1 DDEVEILG
9 AVHHLKTPDHKVA
22 AGRVLRND
30 VAEEAPVH
38 ASADVTPGHLG
49 ETLQVSPI
57 DLRVVCG
64 QIGVASDHRQE
75 HVSAGLRNAHAEDFL
90 VSRSGFDF
98 VRTLAVVDLTY
109 PWRTRNALRALRP
122 LRSPRT
128 LWPLR
133 PLRSSLVPLNC
144 FLSDLAGFDRGIDD
158 PLASVRGVVAAVDDA
173 VGVRNGREDDRWRR
187 QANCGDE
194 RADRP
199 EIETQ
204 N

>member
-1 DDEVEILG
+1 
-9 AVHHLKTPDHKVA
+9 
-22 AGRVLRND
+22 
-30 VAEEAPVH
+30 
-38 ASADVTPGHLG
+38 
-49 ETLQVSPI
+49 
-57 DLRVVCG
+57 
-64 QIGVASDHRQE
+64 
-75 HVSAGLRNAHAEDFL
+75 
-90 VSRSGFDF
+90 
-98 VRTLAVVDLTY
+98 
-109 PWRTRNALRALRP
+109 LRP

-128 LWPLR
+128 LWPLW
-133 PLRSSLVPLNC
+133 PLRSSLVPLNW

-204 N
+204 NRVFNDHDVSLFALESPPKRAAITITARERLARQLHCHL